1 MTPQR
6 MVEAPAKPEMEK
18 LNPDGV
24 GDSRED
30 AVHMSSAG
38 TASQPIKASTPVKE
52 KTECSKNRQGSES
65 QPHKMRIDSV
75 DFFYGKDHY
84 FEDNAVYD
92 RSAGI
97 NLVSSY
103 LQLWPAS

>member
-1 MTPQR
+1 MPRKDLLNHRSIIAVTDCLTSP
-6 MVEAPAKPEMEK
+6 APLDSFIDYLKPVAVNK
-18 LNPDGV
+18 LYICAPIIKADLV
-24 GDSRED
+24 SHIRQVSDF
-30 AVHMSSAG
+30 AFFAG
-38 TASQPIKASTPVKE
+38 T
-52 KTECSKNRQGSES
+52 
-65 QPHKMRIDSV
+65 V